1 MIMRAQTL
9 KLARPSSSVAGEAER
24 EPERSVRGY
33 VSTGSA
39 VRRSQRPK
47 SAGVAKASDT
57 GNEP

>member
-1 MIMRAQTL
+1 MLAQAF
-9 KLARPSSSVAGEAER
+9 KLARPTSSVAGEAER

-47 SAGVAKASDT
+47 SAGVATDGDKA
-57 GNEP
+57 GEP